1 MSYGILLLWLTQIMI
16 KSSQFI
22 HDTYGMCS
30 VDAVPAFAVTT
41 PVGSRCPCGLLCSFL
56 TPRFAMLC
64 MYIAVAV
71 MMACHLSLIHT
82 LVYMSK
88 GGYCDCMTVK
98 HGMTAY
104 ESYRGIHAGVTESG
118 VKIGGSAACRHD
130 NRNNNKL
137 NGWPCQCKNFQL
149 SLSNPFYSVD

>member
-1 MSYGILLLWLTQIMI
+1 
-16 KSSQFI
+16 
-22 HDTYGMCS
+22 MCS

-41 PVGSRCPCGLLCSFL
+41 PVGSRRPCGLLCSFL

-104 ESYRGIHAGVTESG
+104 ESYRGIHAGVTESA

-130 NRNNNKL
+130 NRNNNKNIKAFPKWL
-137 NGWPCQCKNFQL
+137 AMSMQEL
-149 SLSNPFYSVD
+149 SIKFEQSFLFSGLVFLYMSAVLYC